1 MNTKQI
7 SVYAPN
13 LSERKD
19 RLKSIQRQFSGKPEF
34 DFAVVPAIRHE
45 TGAFGQWQTFV
56 KLVKQ
61 ELKKNSEF
69 FIFCED
75 DHVFTK
81 DYRFEY
87 LLECIRQADC
97 FGADILCGGIA
108 YVIDAIRCTD
118 HLFWMKTFNGMQFT
132 VIFNRFYQKIIQ
144 SDTEEGFISD
154 HYLSEISD
162 HKFVMHP
169 FISIQKEFGYSDIT
183 AQNNQKG
190 YVRRCFKTIDEKLH
204 LLKKVEQF
212 YKKATYEIR

>member
-1 MNTKQI
+1 
-7 SVYAPN
+7 
-13 LSERKD
+13 
-19 RLKSIQRQFSGKPEF
+19 
-34 DFAVVPAIRHE
+34 
-45 TGAFGQWQTFV
+45 
-56 KLVKQ
+56 
-61 ELKKNSEF
+61 
-69 FIFCED
+69 
-75 DHVFTK
+75 
-81 DYRFEY
+81 
-87 LLECIRQADC
+87 
-97 FGADILCGGIA
+97 
-108 YVIDAIRCTD
+108 
-118 HLFWMKTFNGMQFT
+118 MQFT